1 MQRNECK
8 PGTEV
13 IIRGTVIRNNE
24 PGCRPI
30 CVELPKDGE
39 ALLFAPD
46 EIEPALPKYDPARKY
61 RKGDLVRITGF
72 HGRLFGNGDARG
84 LDENNKIGTQVTLC
98 RDEDEAGDV
107 CLPDGV
113 LSYGNNWLSVACVEL
128 VKPIEETEKEDPY
141 LVDAGAVERRN
152 GGIVVVF
159 SYEKHGRDNANRM
172 AQKVCD
178 ELNREYKKFKNR

>member
-1 MQRNECK
+1 MDIKKCK
-8 PGTEV
+8 VGTRVQFNGTIIPGV
-13 IIRGTVIRNNE
+13 NDIVSVYVRSD
-24 PGCRPI
+24 
-30 CVELPKDGE
+30 DGE
-39 ALLFAPD
+39 EHYINTRL
-46 EIEPALPKYDPARKY
+46 IKPATPHYDLKRKY

-72 HGRLFGNGDARG
+72 HGRLFGNGDARELG
-84 LDENNKIGTQVTLC
+84 ENNKIGTQVTLF

-113 LSYGNNWLSVACVEL
+113 LLYGNNWLSVACVEL

-141 LVDAGAVERRN
+141 LVDAGAAERRN